1 MKQSFVKTIQGHEIE
16 FERLLYPI
24 RYNVF
29 VRNLNA
35 NPALLVVEKDGEG
48 CWSLAKGNSFPVE
61 KTEISAGVF
70 HAISANE
77 MEVSE
82 SVGAL

>member
-35 NPALLVVEKDGEG
+35 NPTLLVVEKDDEG
-48 CWSLAKGNSFPVE
+48 SWSVAESASFPFDI
-61 KTEISAGVF
+61 TEISAGII

-77 MEVSE
+77 MEVGE
-82 SVGAL
+82 SVGAF